1 MNVCRICLRPLP
13 EQGAGPLSAHSSCLI
28 RSMLFSPPPQSA
40 SEIERLICKFRLRPY
55 DLARRYV
62 TLSSRYG
69 FFKARTFGAC
79 AWPDPRGSLALD
91 ECVRNGDGQSAL
103 FPLLG
108 KRAGAMIFDLP
119 QSMFNSGI
127 LQTINAQLGIRHTV
141 QDVLPRCVPALRSEN
156 LENLD
161 FASMFHRAIKLSRDM
176 FGNAHKLTLRQQLFF
191 LLKYDPMF
199 AYRAS
204 RLGQDRGVPSLV
216 NQIVPLTESK
226 QFRSLYIGI
235 LIKLEVWP
243 WNEIGGWDIGL

>member
-1 MNVCRICLRPLP
+1 MNVCRICLHPLP
-13 EQGAGPLSAHSSCLI
+13 DQGDCPLSAHSSCLI

-62 TLSSRYG
+62 TLSSRYA
-69 FFKARTFGAC
+69 FFKARTFGEFGA
-79 AWPDPRGSLALD
+79 AETDRAVVLN
-91 ECVRNGDGQSAL
+91 ECVRNGEVKSAL

-119 QSMFNSGI
+119 QSVFNSGI
-127 LQTINAQLGIRHTV
+127 LRSINAELGIRHGV
-141 QDVLPRCVPALRSEN
+141 QDLLPRCRPVVRSEN

-161 FASMFHRAIKLSRDM
+161 FGSMFHRAIKMSGEM
-176 FGNAHKLTLRQQLFF
+176 FGNGHKLTLRQQVFF

-199 AYRAS
+199 AYRVS
-204 RLGQDRGVPSLV
+204 RLGHEVSGALVV

-226 QFRSLYIGI
+226 QFRSLYI
-235 LIKLEVWP
+235 V
-243 WNEIGGWDIGL
+243 